1 MQHYPPYI
9 SEKSSIPHDMGG
21 WMRNCA
27 NGLVLCGTLVG
38 AMTTYAK
45 PVTPLE
51 AACLLSGRVQ
61 EVRSQ
66 PLSELMVRVQLHLAR
81 DDNTV
86 RNDVECSKQFRPGDT
101 LWVSLNTRRIAP
113 ERKPHTGQRLWLSL
127 RAGDDRQQQ
136 VWRTYEVIDS
146 DEYLKRKNGI
156 Q

>member
-1 MQHYPPYI
+1 MQQNTLYSSY
-9 SEKSSIPHDMGG
+9 KTSIPYKIGG
-21 WMRNCA
+21 CLRSCA
-27 NGLVLCGTLVG
+27 GAFLLFGVISATVL
-38 AMTTYAK
+38 AHAK
-45 PVTPLE
+45 PVAPLE

-61 EVRSQ
+61 EIHQQ
-66 PLSELMVRVQLHLAR
+66 PLSELIVRLQIHLVR

-86 RNDVECSKQFRPGDT
+86 RNDIECSKHFRPGHT

-113 ERKPHTGQRLWLSL
+113 ALTPHTGQRMWLSL